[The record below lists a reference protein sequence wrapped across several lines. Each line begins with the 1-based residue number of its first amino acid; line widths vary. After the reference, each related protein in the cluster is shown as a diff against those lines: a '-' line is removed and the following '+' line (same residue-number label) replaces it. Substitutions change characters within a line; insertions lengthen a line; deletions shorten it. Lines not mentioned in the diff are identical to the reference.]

1 MSLIALQDGCSNV
14 LVFEPIIGI
23 EISRVDVDL
32 LQVVG
37 QLWHKVEAILPPHHV
52 VVRSNVHHD
61 DAGDD
66 TKQKARHNY
75 PRFSRNPRQL
85 DLLNYTT

>member
-1 MSLIALQDGCSNV
+1 MSLIALQDGCRNV
-14 LVFEPIIGI
+14 LMVEPIIGI
-23 EISRVDVDL
+23 KIPRVDVDL
-32 LQVVG
+32 LQIVG
-37 QLWHKVEAILPPHHV
+37 QLWHKVEAIFPPHHV